1 MNVSYAKVR
10 VVGCLQSAAS
20 SCCKCS
26 LLSECGFWL
35 QLQDRGHMLELII
48 VSRHLEQLLV
58 ISHPNKLKMNT
69 CVGIGWTTSK
79 GLPMPGPDSSA
90 NAGSVIHE

>member
-26 LLSECGFWL
+26 LLSECDFWL

-48 VSRHLEQLLV
+48 ATRYVGYRVHF
-58 ISHPNKLKMNT
+58 ISKLKT
-69 CVGIGWTTSK
+69 RKLAIGGITK
-79 GLPMPGPDSSA
+79 
-90 NAGSVIHE
+90 